1 MATELTWASDV
12 NRTVADQSTT
22 QRLGQWE
29 LWYLVES
36 LKGSI
41 GGLTSGLWT
50 TYYSCN
56 GTTAGTANDGVDRWS
71 TTFTAANLV
80 RNSSTSGARSWF
92 VLKSPDA
99 LGPIY
104 MTVDY
109 IGANDST
116 AAFYFSKSAPTGGS
130 TTARPTATDEWGY
143 TAHAFTD
150 NSIANNHRVNMHLSS
165 RGDWWFGP
173 TRNGLANFYAAFSCF
188 KLQETAS
195 ADLHP
200 AFTVFVDSNA
210 LSSGTGFLANPSP
223 DSTATV
229 GGNTNTRNK
238 ARNFD
243 GSALP
248 TWFLAVPAS
257 AWGITVGS
265 SVLTTGNSSAANVS
279 DGTYND
285 FPCYVLGVNPHAEK
299 KGRLPDVLW
308 ASATPAV
315 GSTRPA
321 STPYEYVKIGQMW
334 WPWVS
339 SSSPTL

>member
-12 NRTVADQSTT
+12 NRTVADQSTG

-29 LWYLVES
+29 LWYIVES

-41 GGLTSGLWT
+41 GGFTSGLWT

-56 GTTAGTANDGVDRWS
+56 GTTAGTANDGVDRWG

-80 RNSSTSGARSWF
+80 RVAAAGSAHSWF
-92 VLKSPDA
+92 VLKSPSD
-99 LGPIY
+99 LGPVYLI
-104 MTVDY
+104 VDY
-109 IGANDST
+109 VGGNDST

-130 TTARPTATDEWGY
+130 TTARPTATDEWSY
-143 TAHAFTD
+143 TGQIFTD
-150 NSIANNHRVNMHLSS
+150 NSIANTHRVNMHLSS
-165 RGDWWFGP
+165 RGDFWFGP
-173 TRNGLANFYAAFSCF
+173 TRGGLANFYAVFSCF
-188 KLQETAS
+188 KLQETAT
-195 ADLHP
+195 ADLNP
-200 AFTVFVDSNA
+200 AFTIFVDANNI
-210 LSSGTGFLANPSP
+210 SSTTGLVGIPSP

-229 GGNTNTRNK
+229 GGNANTRNR

-257 AWGITVGS
+257 AWGATVS
-265 SVLTTGNSSAANVS
+265 STVLLTGNSSAANAS

-285 FPCYVLGVNPHAEK
+285 FPCYVFGVNPHAEK
-299 KGRLPDVLW
+299 KGRVPDVLW
-308 ASATPAV
+308 ASATPAI

-321 STPYEYVKIGQMW
+321 STPYEYVKVGQMW